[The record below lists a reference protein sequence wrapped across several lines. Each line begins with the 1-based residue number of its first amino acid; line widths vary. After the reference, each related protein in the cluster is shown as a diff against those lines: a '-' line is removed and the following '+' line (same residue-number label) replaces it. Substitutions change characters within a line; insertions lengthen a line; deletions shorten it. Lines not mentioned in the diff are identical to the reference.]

1 MISKGIQLMN
11 TQNEIVVLSGST
23 GYVGQLI
30 LKGLSERFKEVRCLT
45 RSPQNLI
52 DLPDNCRAMKVDL
65 LVRDEIENAMAGAS
79 TAFYLV
85 HSLDESDDFEKLEYE
100 SARLFAQ
107 AASKNNLQR
116 IIYLGALARESTES
130 SPHMRSRHRVGE
142 ILSTSGVTTIE
153 FRASVI
159 IGSGSMPF
167 ESIRA
172 LVERLPVMIT
182 PRWVRQPLQPIAASD
197 LRAYLLRAVEIE
209 NPKSRIVEVGGAD
222 VVSFMDV
229 MRIYASK
236 RGLKRIMINVPV
248 ISPSLS
254 SHWLRIVTPAHY
266 QVGRRIV
273 DSSIHESVVDQAPQ
287 RDFDIPVLTTEQA
300 IEQALN
306 NEHAELKFID
316 RIEKSDSMSL
326 KVYRSQFGTRFVEQR
341 IIKVK
346 ANKEQVAGILNRIGG
361 RHGWYWGTWLWR
373 LRGALDKLVGG
384 IGYRKSTHSKSPK
397 VGDTLDFWTVVR
409 ADSDRL
415 TLEANMRLPGDAIF
429 DLRVEG
435 SAEETSGDSKIIHT
449 VAFNPKGLFGY
460 MYWFALLPIHS
471 LVFNKMVSSMASKA
485 ETTVKEP

>member
-1 MISKGIQLMN
+1 MN
-11 TQNEIVVLSGST
+11 NQNEIVVLSGST

-45 RSPQNLI
+45 RSPENLI
-52 DLPDNCRAMKVDL
+52 DLPDNCRALKVDL
-65 LVRDEIENAMAGAS
+65 LVGDEIENAMLGAS
-79 TAFYLV
+79 AAFYLV
-85 HSLDESDDFEKLEYE
+85 HSLDESDDFEKMEYE
-100 SARLFAQ
+100 SARLFSQ

-142 ILSTSGVTTIE
+142 ILKESGVPTIE

-172 LVERLPVMIT
+172 LVERLPIMIT

-197 LRAYLLRAVEIE
+197 LRSYLLRAVEIKLSE
-209 NPKSRIVEVGGAD
+209 SRIVEVGGAD

-229 MRIYASK
+229 MRIYAKK
-236 RGLKRIMINVPV
+236 RGLNRIMINVPV

-273 DSSIHESVVDQAPQ
+273 DSSIHESVVDQDTQP
-287 RDFDIPVLTTEQA
+287 DFDIPVLTTEQA
-300 IEQALN
+300 IEQSLKD
-306 NEHAELKFID
+306 EHDELKFIE
-316 RIEKSDSMSL
+316 RIEAYDSTDL
-326 KVYRSQFGTRFVEQR
+326 EVFRSQFGTRFIEQR
-341 IIKVK
+341 IIKVN
-346 ANKEQVAGILNRIGG
+346 ATKEQVAGILSRIGG
-361 RHGWYWGTWLWR
+361 RHGWYWGTWLWK

-384 IGYRKSTHSKSPK
+384 TGYRKSDNSESLK

-409 ADSDRL
+409 SDSDRL

-429 DLRVEG
+429 DLRVNSSNKGICANSE
-435 SAEETSGDSKIIHT
+435 IIHT

-460 MYWFALLPIHS
+460 LYWFALLPIHS
-471 LVFNKMVSSMASKA
+471 LVFNKMVSSMASKFD
-485 ETTVKEP
+485 TRMQGS

>member
-1 MISKGIQLMN
+1 MN
-11 TQNEIVVLSGST
+11 TQNKIVVLSGST

-30 LKGLSERFKEVRCLT
+30 LKGLAERFKEVRCLT
-45 RSPQNLI
+45 RSPEKLV

-65 LVRDEIENAMAGAS
+65 LVRDEIEDAMTGAS

-100 SARLFAQ
+100 SARLFAR
-107 AASKNNLQR
+107 AAAKNNLKR
-116 IIYLGALARESTES
+116 IIYLGALARESSES

-142 ILSTSGVTTIE
+142 ILSESGVETIE

-182 PRWVRQPLQPIAASD
+182 PRWVRQPLQPIAAND
-197 LRAYLLRAVEIE
+197 LRSYLLRAVEIE
-209 NPKSRIVEVGGAD
+209 NSESRIVEVGGAD
-222 VVSFMDV
+222 VVSFMDL

-273 DSSIHESVVDQAPQ
+273 DSSIHESVVDQAPHS
-287 RDFDIPVLTTEQA
+287 DFDIPVLTTKQA
-300 IEQALN
+300 IEQALKT
-306 NEHAELKFID
+306 EHEELHFID
-316 RIEKSDSMSL
+316 RIEKSDLMSL
-326 KVYRSQFGTRFVEQR
+326 KVYRSQFGTRFIEQR
-341 IIKVK
+341 IIKVN
-346 ANKEQVAGILNRIGG
+346 ANKEQVARILDRIGG
-361 RHGWYWGTWLWR
+361 QYGWYWGTWLWR

-384 IGYRKSTHSKSPK
+384 SGFRKSDHSKALQA
-397 VGDTLDFWTVVR
+397 GDTLDFWTVRR
-409 ADSDRL
+409 AESDRL
-415 TLEANMRLPGDAIF
+415 TLEADMRLPGDAIF
-429 DLRVEG
+429 DLRVEASNEG
-435 SAEETSGDSKIIHT
+435 RCTGTKIIHT
-449 VAFNPKGLFGY
+449 VAFNPKGLIGY

-471 LVFNKMVSSMASKA
+471 LVFNKMVSSIALKVEA
-485 ETTVKEP
+485 RVREHQQ

>member
-1 MISKGIQLMN
+1 MKNKKG
-11 TQNEIVVLSGST
+11 IVVLSGST

-30 LKGLSERFKEVRCLT
+30 LKGLAERFREVRCLT
-45 RSPQNLI
+45 RSPEKLT
-52 DLPDNCRAMKVDL
+52 DLPRNCRAMKVDL
-65 LVRDEIENAMAGAS
+65 LVKDEIEDAMAGAS

-107 AASKNNLQR
+107 AAAKNNLQR
-116 IIYLGALARESTES
+116 IIYLGALARESPES

-142 ILSTSGVTTIE
+142 ILSESGVTTIE

-197 LRAYLLRAVEIE
+197 LRSYLLRAVDVEISE
-209 NPKSRIVEVGGAD
+209 SRIIEIGGAD
-222 VVSFMDV
+222 VVSFMDL
-229 MRIYASK
+229 MRIYAKK
-236 RGLKRIMINVPV
+236 RGLKRLMINVPV

-273 DSSIHESVVDQAPQ
+273 DSSIHESVVDQALQP
-287 RDFDIPVLTTEQA
+287 DFDIPVLTTEQA
-300 IEQALN
+300 IEQALK
-306 NEHAELKFID
+306 NEHDELKFID
-316 RIEKSDSMSL
+316 RIEESDSTGL
-326 KVYRSQFGTRFVEQR
+326 TVHRSQFGTRFIEQR
-341 IIKVK
+341 IVKVN
-346 ANKEQVAGILNRIGG
+346 APKENVVEILNRLGG
-361 RHGWYWGTWLWR
+361 RHGWYWGTWLWK
-373 LRGALDKLVGG
+373 LRGAMDKLVGG
-384 IGYRKSTHSKSPK
+384 VGYRKSDHSNSLK
-397 VGDTLDFWTVVR
+397 VGDTLDFWTVLR

-429 DLRVEG
+429 DLKVVASTDRKR
-435 SAEETSGDSKIIHT
+435 TDTKIIHT
-449 VAFNPKGLFGY
+449 VAFNPKGVLGY
-460 MYWFALLPIHS
+460 VYWFALLPIHS
-471 LVFNKMVSSMASKA
+471 LVFNKMVSSMASKIEA
-485 ETTVKEP
+485 GVRDH